1 MSSLTRWI
9 NPKERKEIN
18 PLTTKQ
24 DARFIIKRFAG
35 HFLLVSGDYSHKT
48 NKLYY
53 ADFFASSKNFARPI
67 SVNGCFSNPKIDS
80 NGEVTTS
87 APASAHLII

>member
-35 HFLLVSGDYSHKT
+35 HFLLVSGDYSYLT
-48 NKLYY
+48 
-53 ADFFASSKNFARPI
+53 RPI
-67 SVNGCFSNPKIDS
+67 NFIMLIFLRLPKTLQDQYQLKD
-80 NGEVTTS
+80 V
-87 APASAHLII
+87 